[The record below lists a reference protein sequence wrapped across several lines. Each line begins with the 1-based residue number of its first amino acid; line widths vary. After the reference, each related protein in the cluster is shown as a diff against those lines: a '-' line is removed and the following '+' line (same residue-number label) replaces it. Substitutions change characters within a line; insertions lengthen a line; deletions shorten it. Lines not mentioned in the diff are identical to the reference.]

1 MNSKK
6 YLNNDQSLHS
16 ELFLFPNVL
25 IKQNSNSLSNSIPS
39 EERIKLDFHIFGLLN
54 IFE

>member
-25 IKQNSNSLSNSIPS
+25 IKQNSNSLSSSIPN
-39 EERIKLDFHIFGLLN
+39 EERKKLDFQLFKFIEHL
-54 IFE
+54 